1 MVKQSQHFSL
11 HGFRFGI
18 NYAFKASSLRKGGDS
33 KKFLVMGYG
42 DDARFG

>member
-1 MVKQSQHFSL
+1 MLLIKS
-11 HGFRFGI
+11 
-18 NYAFKASSLRKGGDS
+18 NFKKGGDS